1 MRGSSDDQCGST
13 FAFNRRRSLIELATS
28 TSLSSWSMKLLWNLS
43 GSLAF
48 WSVALVLAAA
58 GFPRTPA
65 LATAATPTSRPAP
78 TPTCLS
84 VAPPVA
90 ELALQPEMERVEIGQ
105 EVAVSAR
112 MLSTYPLYGFELE
125 GADPWLGFVDG
136 SRADGDPANGYRLVG
151 IAPGTAMLR
160 LRATIQ
166 YSTGCFGDP
175 PATMTFWSD
184 RVLLEVVAAPTPT
197 TTPLA
202 TTSGP
207 YLYVADP
214 ETSSIVLLD
223 PATGGVLRRVEVG
236 DPEIFGPCGVLGA
249 GDKLFVA
256 ADCGG
261 SEIVVL
267 DAGSLEQEAE
277 INVGCCTT
285 GQMTVSTDGSELYV
299 ITEDLGDAYAAVVST
314 SDYSLVRVLRLE
326 NVPRSIS
333 FGAGTPA
340 SASPDPDGCQLDA
353 DRGSGGHGIAWIMV
367 MFALLRLL
375 AQGKPESN
383 ESHSDRRDLH
393 G

>member
-1 MRGSSDDQCGST
+1 MSVD
-13 FAFNRRRSLIELATS
+13 LATS
-28 TSLSSWSMKLLWNLS
+28 SSLSSWSMKHLCDLG

-48 WSVALVLAAA
+48 WSVALVLAGA
-58 GFPRTPA
+58 GIPRTPA
-65 LATAATPTSRPAP
+65 LATTATPTSRPSP

-90 ELALQPEMERVEIGQ
+90 ELALVPEMEQVEIGQ
-105 EVAVSAR
+105 EVTVSAR
-112 MLSTYPLYGFELE
+112 TFSTYPLYGFQLE

-136 SRADGDPANGYRLVG
+136 SRADGDPSNGYRLVG

-184 RVLLEVVAAPTPT
+184 RMPLEVVAAPTPT

-202 TTSGP
+202 TKSGP
-207 YLYVADP
+207 HLYVADP
-214 ETSSIVLLD
+214 EASSIVLLD
-223 PATGGVLRRVEVG
+223 PVTGEVVRRVEVG
-236 DPEIFGPCGVLGA
+236 DPELFGPCGVFGA

-256 ADCGG
+256 AECGG
-261 SEIVVL
+261 SEIIVL
-267 DAGSLEQEAE
+267 DTGSLEQEAE

-299 ITEDLGDAYAAVVST
+299 ITEELGDAYAAVVST

-333 FGAGTPA
+333 FGGGTAA
-340 SASPDPDGCQLDA
+340 SASRESDGCQLDA
-353 DRGSGGHGIAWIMV
+353 DPAFGGHGIAWIMV

-375 AQGKPESN
+375 AQGKPEADA
-383 ESHSDRRDLH
+383 SHSDTRDLR